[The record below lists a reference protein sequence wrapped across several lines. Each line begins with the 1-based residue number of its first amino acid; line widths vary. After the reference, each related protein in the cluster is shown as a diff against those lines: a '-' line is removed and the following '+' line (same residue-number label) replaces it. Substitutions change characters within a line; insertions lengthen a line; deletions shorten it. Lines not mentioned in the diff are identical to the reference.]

1 MIAGYLDLHSHGAA
15 GWAYDDASAAQLGQ
29 ALAVHRAHG
38 TTGILLSLVSAPVEQ
53 LARRLRELRRIL
65 PEVTRSSG
73 VVVHGVH
80 LEGPFLAPSRCG
92 AHDPRML
99 CRPTLEAVETLL
111 EAGEGILRLVT
122 LAPECSGAAA
132 AIQRF
137 TQAGVTVAVGHTE
150 ADYET
155 AAAAFDQGASLL
167 THAFN
172 AMPGLGHR
180 DSGPVGAA
188 LSRDHVAL
196 ELIADG
202 FHVHPVMIRTLFSA
216 APGRVVLVTDS
227 MPAAGLGDGE
237 YRLGVLPVEV
247 RNGAPLLAGTQTLAG
262 STLTMDRAV
271 EVAVAAG
278 VSKRRAVEAASLI
291 PSRLLGLEDPHGGGA
306 V

>member
-1 MIAGYLDLHSHGAA
+1 MTPGYLDLHSHGAA
-15 GWAYDDASAAQLGQ
+15 GWAYDDASAAQLSQ

-53 LARRLRELRRIL
+53 LARRLQALRRIL
-65 PEVTRSSG
+65 PEVAGSSG
-73 VVVHGVH
+73 VTVHGVH
-80 LEGPFLAPSRCG
+80 LEGPFLAASRCG
-92 AHDPRML
+92 AHDPGVL
-99 CRPTLEAVETLL
+99 CPPTPQAVETLL

-122 LAPECSGAAA
+122 LAPERPGAAA

-155 AAAAFDQGASLL
+155 AAAAFDQGAALL

-180 DSGPVGAA
+180 DPGPVGAA
-188 LSRDHVAL
+188 LARDHVAL

-202 FHVHPVMIRTLFSA
+202 FHVYPVVIRTLFAA

-227 MPAAGLGDGE
+227 MPATGLGDGD
-237 YRLGVLPVEV
+237 YQLGGLPVEV

-278 VSKRRAVEAASLI
+278 VSRNQAVEAASAV
-291 PSRLLGLEDPHGGGA
+291 PSRLLGLEAPHGGGA
-306 V
+306 